1 MTYFPQCLTALK
13 QIVTP
18 LRLIGTNE
26 ADELRLDYYWLG
38 EGRDATR
45 KGCDLQ
51 NARLRSANRRRRGPQ
66 QAEQVGLRQ
75 RMSFGEHVLQMGP
88 HGGLADTEHVGRL
101 PGAQA
106 LAPKPWASAS
116 RTRNSLPVSL

>member
-1 MTYFPQCLTALK
+1 
-13 QIVTP
+13 

-26 ADELRLDYYWLG
+26 ADEFRLDYWPG

-51 NARLRSANRRRRGPQ
+51 SARLRSANRRRRGPQ
-66 QAEQVGLRQ
+66 QAEQVGLPQ
-75 RMSFGEHVLQMGP
+75 RMGFREHVLQMGP
-88 HGGLADTEHVGRL
+88 HGGLADTAHVGRL

-106 LAPKPWASAS
+106 LGRRQQDAQFAV
-116 RTRNSLPVSL
+116 VSL